1 MKKILVVGSLN
12 MDFSI
17 ETPRIPVPGETIMGT
32 GVKLVPGGKGA
43 NQVYTIGK
51 LGGDVAMIG
60 AVGDDSFGDML
71 IDNLE
76 NVGVNVEGIE
86 RISGGTTGQ
95 AFIPVDESG
104 ENSIIVIGGTNGQVD
119 EAILK
124 KYEYLMDEADI
135 VVMQQ
140 EIPLTTVMAAKQMAM
155 EKGKTIIVDP
165 APAAAMPDEFWDG
178 IDYIKPNE
186 TELGILIGK
195 ELSTQEEYKE
205 AAQEMLRKGVKKLLV
220 TLGSK
225 GCLIVSS
232 EGEEF
237 IPANKVKAVDTTA
250 AGDTFTGAFAVALSQ
265 GKSEKEAITFAQK
278 ASAIAVTRKGAQ
290 ASVPTLEEVLASM

>member
-71 IDNLE
+71 IDNLK

-86 RISGGTTGQ
+86 RIPGGTTGQ

-165 APAAAMPDEFWDG
+165 APAAAMPDEFWNG

-225 GCLIVSS
+225 GCLIVSA

-265 GKSEKEAITFAQK
+265 GKSEREAITFAQK

>member
-60 AVGDDSFGDML
+60 AVGDDSFGEML
-71 IDNLE
+71 IDNLK

-86 RISGGTTGQ
+86 RIPGGTTGQ

-165 APAAAMPDEFWDG
+165 APAAAMPDEFWNG